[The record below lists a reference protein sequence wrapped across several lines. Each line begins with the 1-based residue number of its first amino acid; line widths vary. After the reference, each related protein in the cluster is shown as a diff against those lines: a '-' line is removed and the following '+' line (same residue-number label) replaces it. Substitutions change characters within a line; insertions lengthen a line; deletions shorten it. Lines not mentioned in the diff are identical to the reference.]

1 MRIFRKNTLLVGAV
15 SLSVVAAAAIG
26 AVSFLGIDSSRAAF
40 QKAGQS
46 QIEVSAGTLEFTM
59 SKLENVDVT
68 KAGTDS
74 FDSSGVTVATTP
86 VGNTTTGGKILSYT
100 ESFTNIYPGWKDAYG
115 FEVKNTGSLDSFL
128 DMYLGSI
135 NLGEATDDGISW
147 NGVDPRTRVSFTVY
161 SGNDLAAGLEKLAT
175 GYLQG
180 NGNVVIDENTT
191 KKETEHYG
199 NFQFPGKIPGTS
211 NELQGTNDVIY
222 YIIKLEFTDN
232 QQGWIGNN
240 AGDNIYE
247 NSRFKV
253 NFAIGTAGPLETGFE
268 FATEAEP
275 ATEAETETET
285 ETETQ
290 DPQEPV
296 NP

>member
-1 MRIFRKNTLLVGAV
+1 MKIFRKQTLLVGAV
-15 SLSVVAAAAIG
+15 SLSVVAAAAVG

-46 QIEVSAGTLEFTM
+46 QVEVSAGTLEFTM
-59 SKLENVDVT
+59 TQLENVDVS

-74 FDSSGVTVATTP
+74 FDSSGVEVAEKA
-86 VGNTTTGGKILSYT
+86 VGNTTEAGKILSYT
-100 ESFTNIYPGWKDAYG
+100 VPFSNIYPGWSDAYG

-128 DMYLGSI
+128 DMYLGSV
-135 NLGEATDDGISW
+135 NLGEAKDDGVAW
-147 NGVDPRTRVSFTVY
+147 NGVDPRTRISFTVY
-161 SGNDLAAGLEKLAT
+161 YGKDLKAQGGLTKLAS
-175 GYLQG
+175 GHLQG
-180 NGNVVIDENTT
+180 NGDVVIDENTT

-222 YIIKLEFTDN
+222 YIIKLEFEDN
-232 QQGWIGNN
+232 QEGWVGNN

-275 ATEAETETET
+275 ET

-290 DPQEPV
+290 TQAPQEPV